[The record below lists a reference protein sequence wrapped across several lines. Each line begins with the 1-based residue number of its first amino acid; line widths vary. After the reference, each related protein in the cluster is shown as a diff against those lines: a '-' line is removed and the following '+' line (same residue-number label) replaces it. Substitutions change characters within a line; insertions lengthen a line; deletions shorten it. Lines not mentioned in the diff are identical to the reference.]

1 MNFQLLDSPHDGLIQ
16 HDSVV
21 LALAQ
26 GAWLTVASNPLDTSL
41 AEVVATAAGEVRIA
55 EDGQTYGA
63 LQLLRRVFHKVKFV
77 RIDAT
82 YGTERTV
89 IQAY

>member
-1 MNFQLLDSPHDGLIQ
+1 MNLQLLDSPHDGLIQ
-16 HDSVV
+16 HGSVV

-26 GAWLTVASNPLDTSL
+26 GARLTVASDLLDTSL
-41 AEVVATAAGEVRIA
+41 AEVVTTAAGEVRIA

-63 LQLLRRVFHKVKFV
+63 LQLLWRVFHQVKLV
-77 RIDAT
+77 RIEAT
-82 YGTERTV
+82 HGTERTV